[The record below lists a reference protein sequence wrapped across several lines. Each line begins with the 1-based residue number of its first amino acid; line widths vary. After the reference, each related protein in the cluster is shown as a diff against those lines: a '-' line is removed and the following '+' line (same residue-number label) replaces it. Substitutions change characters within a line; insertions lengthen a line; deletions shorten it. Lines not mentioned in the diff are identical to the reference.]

1 MNSSKQKWS
10 CLLLLRLLKLDDKLG
25 NMHSLSNL
33 EMVLFF
39 VVVVAML
46 FKMIER
52 DNRIKR

>member
-1 MNSSKQKWS
+1 MV
-10 CLLLLRLLKLDDKLG
+10 LLLLRFLKLDDKLG
-25 NMHSLSNL
+25 NMHGLSNI

-39 VVVVAML
+39 VVVVVVAML